1 MSYNLINNNNI
12 ERKKNRKKNTYVVF
26 IVQVGVIWYVCCVVL
41 FSLSISLFVIMIYNN
56 LIKVESTRVKLYP
69 VRNND
74 PLSTYIHANYING
87 YNNIE
92 ETTATRAFIATQG
105 PMSNTLNDFWHLV
118 WQESITYLVMITKL
132 KENSKSQC
140 DSYIPDENNIFFNY
154 GEISVCVESIHY
166 EQDYDIRKII
176 LNVSFVTLLFS
187 FFLS

>member
-1 MSYNLINNNNI
+1 
-12 ERKKNRKKNTYVVF
+12 
-26 IVQVGVIWYVCCVVL
+26 
-41 FSLSISLFVIMIYNN
+41 MIYNN

-87 YNNIE
+87 YNNNIE
-92 ETTATRAFIATQG
+92 ETTTTTRAFIATQG

-118 WQESITYLVMITKL
+118 WQESITYVVMITKL

-140 DSYIPDENNIFFNY
+140 DSYIPDENNIFVNY

-176 LNVSFVTLLFS
+176 LNVSFITLMFPFFYLILNFTISSLIMKHVLFIIIGIHHGQIKVHQRIQS
-187 FFLS
+187 L